1 MEQGQSAGMSEPGGL
16 RLMVSEGQCVVT
28 FGRRVFYPCGEAD
41 TGMRNRA
48 AEAGCLRIA
57 CGKVFNL

>member
-1 MEQGQSAGMSEPGGL
+1 MSEPGGL